1 MNIRAIKQVLS
12 RSLTHCRPWF
22 LLQDQSLWALSCHSL
37 RDHLTATM
45 RTLRTFAATTPM
57 VGVGAS
63 RQISNGPTIE
73 NAHKLIVLTF

>member
-22 LLQDQSLWALSCHSL
+22 LLQHQSLWALSCHSL

-45 RTLRTFAATTPM
+45 RTKRAFAAQSQMSENGLYVVPR
-57 VGVGAS
+57 S
-63 RQISNGPTIE
+63 IS
-73 NAHKLIVLTF
+73 V